1 MNNKNNN
8 SRFFEFHYLSKDNL
22 LEIIINNFLNF
33 STKHP
38 KLIQFGFVLIG
49 FFVLILM
56 TGHYSEIIDVR
67 DGFTRAIEKGDI
79 VPVTS
84 FSDSI
89 SMLMRGQLPPQF
101 VRIPEMTFLNPQF
114 NFSSGYILLSLLI
127 MFGRIPLVDSLSWCK
142 NNWTKLL
149 SFLPIAYISGFLI
162 IPTIV
167 SFITGEYQTSSFW
180 DMPIFVTDYANFLMY
195 KWFPVEIYDP
205 EIEEFEDSAL
215 VFEITRSISASILF
229 AIELIREV
237 LLGGVKT
244 IVTFTSWDWIDE
256 NPWAVWPALPWTVV
270 CLSATMM
277 GYALQGKN
285 LAFLAGFSTIYISVF
300 GQWQPSMETLSFVLI
315 AAPISFILGL
325 GFGIWSFKSRSV
337 ETAIMPLLN
346 VAQTMPHFSYL
357 VPVMVFFGIGDQAG
371 AIATVIFATPPMIRL
386 TLLGLKKVSPEVVD
400 AGMMSGCSN
409 YQLMFKVLIPT
420 ARRDILI
427 GVNQVIM
434 QCLAMAV
441 IASFIGAK
449 GLGFN
454 LLLALN
460 QLRVGQALELGI
472 CIVLIAVVLDKL
484 SLAWA
489 NKQTDY
495 FADLPFIYRHKW
507 SLFFLVIL
515 IVGSVFS
522 YLGTFFFKDT
532 INYLY
537 LIPHNKGVTLEPM
550 LQGGIDWFIDTFFF
564 ALQGFNKWLIVDV
577 LFPMREAY
585 LSMPV
590 IATFFLIMGIGYIVG
605 GLRSALIVGS
615 FLLFIALLE
624 WWERALITAYMASF
638 GVIISAIIGIT
649 IGTLCAQNKYATKVI
664 LLVCDTF
671 QTFPSFVYLIPVMI
685 LFGVTDTSVLIAV
698 IVYATIPATR
708 YTVEGLRSV
717 PDSLHDAGSMSG
729 VNRMQR
735 WLKIELPLAFPHIML
750 GINQTVIFALFMVI
764 IGAFIGTEDLGQYII
779 KALSDK
785 QGIGNGL
792 LLGLC
797 VAFIGLAVDHIIQTW
812 AKERRKL
819 LGID

>member
-1 MNNKNNN
+1 MDYLKKN
-8 SRFFEFHYLSKDNL
+8 
-22 LEIIINNFLNF
+22 
-33 STKHP
+33 P
-38 KLIQFGFVLIG
+38 KLAQLGIVLIG
-49 FFVLILM
+49 FVVLILM
-56 TGHYSEIIDVR
+56 SGQYSDIIDVR
-67 DGFTRAIEKGDI
+67 DGFTKAVEKGEIAAVAGFSESLGMI
-79 VPVTS
+79 V
-84 FSDSI
+84 
-89 SMLMRGQLPPQF
+89 RGQLPPQF
-101 VRIPEMTFLNPQF
+101 VRIPELNFYNPVV
-114 NFSSGYILLSLLI
+114 NASMVYILATLLI
-127 MFGRIPLVDSLSWCK
+127 MAGLIFNNYYSKIHSSTISLGDWFRRNWSKLFLYALIAMFGGLFVAPSLVTW
-142 NNWTKLL
+142 
-149 SFLPIAYISGFLI
+149 FF
-162 IPTIV
+162 
-167 SFITGEYQTSSFW
+167 GEPGTSSFW
-180 DMPIFVTDYANFLMY
+180 DMPIIVTDFANYLMY
-195 KWFPVEIYDP
+195 HWFPVEIYDP
-205 EIEEFEDSAL
+205 EIDEFEDSAL
-215 VFEITRSISASILF
+215 VFEITRGISAALLF
-229 AIELIREV
+229 AIDLIREI

-244 IVTFTSWDWIDE
+244 IVTFTSWNFVSE
-256 NPWAVWPALPWTVV
+256 NNWARWPALPWTVV
-270 CLSATMM
+270 AGGTILM
-277 GYALQGKN
+277 GYVLQGCR
-285 LAFLAGFSTIYISVF
+285 LAILAAFATIYISIF

-315 AAPISFILGL
+315 AAPASFVLGL
-325 GFGIWSFKSRSV
+325 FFGVWAYKSR
-337 ETAIMPLLN
+337 AIESALTPLLN
-346 VAQTMPHFSYL
+346 IAQTMPHFSYL

-371 AIATVIFATPPMIRL
+371 VIATIIFATPPMIRL

-400 AGMMSGCSN
+400 AGRMSGCHN

-472 CIVLIAVVLDKL
+472 CIVLIAVLLDKL

-489 NKQTDY
+489 NKQIDY
-495 FADLPFIYRHKW
+495 FADLPFMQRHKW
-507 SLFFLVIL
+507 SLLFVVI
-515 IVGSVFS
+515 VFTGSVVAYIS
-522 YLGTFFFKDT
+522 TFVFKGG

-537 LIPHNKGVTLEPM
+537 LIPHNKGITLEPF
-550 LQGGIDWFIDTFFF
+550 LQGRIDWFLDTFFF
-564 ALQGFNKWLIVDV
+564 ALQDFNKWLIVDV
-577 LFPMREAY
+577 LIPMRESY

-590 IATFFLIMGIGYIVG
+590 SATFFLLMGIGYIVG
-605 GLRSALIVGS
+605 GIRSALIVAS

-624 WWERALITAYMASF
+624 WWDRALITAYMASF
-638 GVIISAIIGIT
+638 GVIVSATIGIT
-649 IGTLCAQNKYATKVI
+649 VGSLCAQNTLATKVI

-717 PDSLHDAGSMSG
+717 PQSLQDAGSMSG
-729 VNRMQR
+729 VNRLQR
-735 WLKIELPLAFPHIML
+735 WIKIEIPLAFPHIML

-797 VAFIGLAVDHIIQTW
+797 VASIGLAVDHLIQTW
-812 AKERRKL
+812 ANERKRI
-819 LGID
+819 LGLP